1 MATLL
6 LILASG
12 CNYRSNER
20 LQVLAESGD
29 AEAQLPVAK
38 MYAFGEEVPKN
49 DKTAVKWYAKAA
61 KQGDAKAQHNIGVM
75 YAKGKGVLTDIGKAY
90 VWFDLAAYNDYERGA
105 EAKNIAGKQMTD
117 EQIRKVQHLSKAC
130 IEALKWY
137 QKSANHG
144 FAKAHVISGVMYDN
158 GKGIPESDVKA

>member
-6 LILASG
+6 LIFASG

-49 DKTAVKWYAKAA
+49 DSIAVKWYRKAA
-61 KQGDAKAQHNIGVM
+61 EQGDAKAQYNLGVM
-75 YAKGKGVLTDIGKAY
+75 YGNGEGVLPDIGKAY
-90 VWFDLAAYNDYERGA
+90 VWFDLAAYNGYERGA
-105 EAKNIAGKQMTD
+105 EAKNIAGKQMTN
-117 EQIRKVQHLSKAC
+117 EQIRKAQYLSEAC
-130 IEALKWY
+130 I
-137 QKSANHG
+137 
-144 FAKAHVISGVMYDN
+144 AKDYKGCYIEVIF
-158 GKGIPESDVKA
+158 